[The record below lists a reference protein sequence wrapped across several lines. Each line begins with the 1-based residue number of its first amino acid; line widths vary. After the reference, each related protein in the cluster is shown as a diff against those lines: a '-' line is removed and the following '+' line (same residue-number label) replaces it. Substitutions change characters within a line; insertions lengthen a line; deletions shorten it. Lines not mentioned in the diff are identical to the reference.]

1 MLCWQA
7 DRIGSVAEV
16 TSTPRQAEAPAAT
29 PARSRAFDTSGRY
42 PPPRLSRWG
51 IFWRYGLVVLNVALT
66 LLVAVLIPPDPSLP
80 GFMAKPW
87 FWAVDLGLGVAA
99 ILLMRWRRRH
109 PLLIVLVVS
118 ALSIGSG
125 TAALPLAW
133 AMVSLASRRRWRPI
147 AVAAAAVFAS
157 GILSVVLTSGSAVS
171 SWIDVLI
178 LTFVMFI
185 ATGFSVVLGLFVGA
199 RRDLVSEM
207 RQRAEDAER
216 EQELR
221 VLQGQAQERNRIA
234 REMHDVL
241 AHRLSLVSMHA
252 GALAF
257 RDDLSPEE
265 TRDIAQTIQQNAH
278 LSLTELRGVLG
289 SLRED
294 TVPTNE
300 IAKPQPQQ
308 LDVDDLVAEARAAGT
323 RLDYDNTIEHAE
335 LLPTLT
341 ARHMYRII
349 QEALT
354 NARKHAPG
362 CRVWLRLGG
371 APGEGL
377 FLVAGNK
384 LPTGARAA
392 VPGSRVGL
400 VGVRERVDVTG
411 GRMSVRHDD
420 HEFELEVS
428 LPW

>member
-1 MLCWQA
+1 M
-7 DRIGSVAEV
+7 
-16 TSTPRQAEAPAAT
+16 
-29 PARSRAFDTSGRY
+29 
-42 PPPRLSRWG
+42 
-51 IFWRYGLVVLNVALT
+51 VLNVALT

-87 FWAVDLGLGVAA
+87 FWAVDLGLGVVA
-99 ILLMRWRRRH
+99 ILVMRWRRRY

-118 ALSIGSG
+118 VLSIGSG
-125 TAALPLAW
+125 TAGLPLAW

-157 GILSVVLTSGSAVS
+157 GVLSVVLTSGSAVS
-171 SWIDVLI
+171 SWIDMLI

-207 RQRAEDAER
+207 RQRADDAER

-257 RDDLSPEE
+257 REDLSPEE

-384 LPTGARAA
+384 LPTGARVAM
-392 VPGSRVGL
+392 PGSRVGL